1 MSGLLGAEAAR
12 FFRFALVGGTGF
24 VVDAG
29 LLTLLHNGAGID
41 PFTARLISISVSAF
55 TTWRLNRVVTFG
67 ASDRSQAS
75 EGARYALV
83 AALTAGLNYC
93 LYAAGARRLAWR
105 AADPRRHR
113 RDACGHV
120 LLLFRLF
127 ALRVCWRGGGARTA
141 QFAQAIA
148 PAAERHVQVEMR
160 GVGGVRAWPQHRRE
174 IVAGA
179 LSDLRLEF
187 RFRRPGF
194 APPIPTGLRSAKPND
209 FMSTALA
216 CACSLIFCCGSL

>member
-12 FFRFALVGGTGF
+12 FIRFALVGSTGF

-29 LLTLLHNGAGID
+29 LLTLLHNGAGVD

-93 LYAAGARRLAWR
+93 LYALALVAWPDVPPILAAIGATLAALFFSYFGYSRFVFAGAEAVLG
-105 AADPRRHR
+105 PPSSHR
-113 RDACGHV
+113 R
-120 LLLFRLF
+120 
-127 ALRVCWRGGGARTA
+127 
-141 QFAQAIA
+141 
-148 PAAERHVQVEMR
+148 
-160 GVGGVRAWPQHRRE
+160 
-174 IVAGA
+174 
-179 LSDLRLEF
+179 
-187 RFRRPGF
+187 
-194 APPIPTGLRSAKPND
+194 
-209 FMSTALA
+209 
-216 CACSLIFCCGSL
+216 